1 MINLPFEDAI
11 CVKSGESLEVL
22 SHSPPTWVFDPKL
35 IFKSIWQNCSEPFR
49 LQNKFR
55 FKSNTYCIDVF
66 FVKALANKKS
76 KELWF
81 KMNFKAVKHHSA
93 FLRDKISFLELS
105 SRSLTSWA
113 ENWLGQGGSTAMS
126 ASLISMVILVMVI
139 FIMRMMLM
147 LITVILMELMTS
159 CVENWLWLH
168 CQPLHGLHNGQDW
181 HR

>member
-1 MINLPFEDAI
+1 M
-11 CVKSGESLEVL
+11 C
-22 SHSPPTWVFDPKL
+22 HSPPTWVFDPKL
-35 IFKSIWQNCSEPFR
+35 ISISVWQNCSELIR

-55 FKSNTYCIDVF
+55 FKSHTYGIDVF

-105 SRSLTSWA
+105 SHSVTSWA
-113 ENWLGQGGSTAMS
+113 ENWLWQGEYCHV
-126 ASLISMVILVMVI
+126 SLFMISMVILVMVI
-139 FIMRMMLM
+139 LIMRMMLM
-147 LITVILMELMTS
+147 LITAILMELMTS

>member
-1 MINLPFEDAI
+1 MEKVFRYCLIRRPHEFLTPNWFSKVSGKIAVSLLDCKINLDSKVTLMALMF
-11 CVKSGESLEVL
+11 
-22 SHSPPTWVFDPKL
+22 
-35 IFKSIWQNCSEPFR
+35 
-49 LQNKFR
+49 
-55 FKSNTYCIDVF
+55 F

-105 SRSLTSWA
+105 SHSVTSWA
-113 ENWLGQGGSTAMS
+113 ENWLWQGEYCHV
-126 ASLISMVILVMVI
+126 SLFMISMVILVMVI